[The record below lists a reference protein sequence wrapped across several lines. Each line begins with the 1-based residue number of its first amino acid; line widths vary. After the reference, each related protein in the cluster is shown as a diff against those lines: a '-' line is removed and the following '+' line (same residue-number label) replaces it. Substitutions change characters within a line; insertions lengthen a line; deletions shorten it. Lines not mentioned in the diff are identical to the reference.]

1 MNVVCLLIYLALLY
15 FLSTSQVLHFFL
27 FFFLILLNLNLSIY
41 SFGCYGIGK
50 WNCFINSSL
59 KLLTFELLVYKNII
73 DFLILMLYITTLLNS
88 LLVLIVF

>member
-1 MNVVCLLIYLALLY
+1 MNVGCLLIYLALLY
-15 FLSTSQVLHFFL
+15 FLSTSQVLHFF
-27 FFFLILLNLNLSIY
+27 FFFILLNLNLSVY

-59 KLLTFELLVYKNII
+59 KLLTFELLVYKNIV
-73 DFLILMLYITTLLNS
+73 DFLILILYITTLLNS